1 MILQPIFLT
10 LKVAA
15 LATLVTLLLGTVCAY
30 IMVRKNIR
38 GKNIWETILILPM
51 VLPPSILGYILLILL
66 GRRGPV
72 GGFLLEHFNLQIIF
86 TWVACVIASSIV
98 SLPLM
103 YQSIKTGLLGVDSI
117 YEDAARDLG
126 ANRWQVF
133 WKVTF
138 PLAMPGLISGIVLS
152 FARSMGEFGA
162 TLMVAGNI
170 PGKTQTISTA
180 IYFAVDGGKDHLANM
195 LVLIMTL
202 LSFILVFGLNFW
214 LKKEIYK

>member
-15 LATLVTLLLGTVCAY
+15 LATLVTLILGTVCAY

-180 IYFAVDGGKDHLANM
+180 IYFAVDGGKDYLANM

-214 LKKEIYK
+214 IKKEIYK